1 MEPEALG
8 CASEQKGLRRH
19 GTLQARSSPTLP
31 GHHTMGTAKIFG
43 ILLIVAGALG
53 LVYGGFTYTKETH
66 SAKLGPITLQVKDKE
81 TVYIPVILSAAALGL
96 GAFLLVAGRKS
107 S

>member
-1 MEPEALG
+1 
-8 CASEQKGLRRH
+8 
-19 GTLQARSSPTLP
+19 
-31 GHHTMGTAKIFG
+31 MGTAKIFG

-96 GAFLLVAGRKS
+96 GVFLLVAGRKS
-107 S
+107 

>member
-1 MEPEALG
+1 LEDI
-8 CASEQKGLRRH
+8 
-19 GTLQARSSPTLP
+19 
-31 GHHTMGTAKIFG
+31 TMGTSKIFG

-53 LVYGGFTYTKETH
+53 LIYGGFTYTKETH

-107 S
+107 

>member
-1 MEPEALG
+1 
-8 CASEQKGLRRH
+8 
-19 GTLQARSSPTLP
+19 
-31 GHHTMGTAKIFG
+31 MGTSKIFG

-53 LVYGGFTYTKETH
+53 LIYGGFTYTKETH
-66 SAKLGPITLQVKDKE
+66 SAKLGPITLEVKDKE

>member
-1 MEPEALG
+1 
-8 CASEQKGLRRH
+8 
-19 GTLQARSSPTLP
+19 
-31 GHHTMGTAKIFG
+31 MGTSKILG

-53 LVYGGFTYTKETH
+53 LIYGGFTYTKETH

-96 GAFLLVAGRKS
+96 GLFLVVAGRKS
-107 S
+107 

>member
-1 MEPEALG
+1 
-8 CASEQKGLRRH
+8 
-19 GTLQARSSPTLP
+19 
-31 GHHTMGTAKIFG
+31 MGTSKIFG
-43 ILLIVAGALG
+43 ILLIVAGVLG

-96 GAFLLVAGRKS
+96 GAFLLVGGRKS
-107 S
+107 